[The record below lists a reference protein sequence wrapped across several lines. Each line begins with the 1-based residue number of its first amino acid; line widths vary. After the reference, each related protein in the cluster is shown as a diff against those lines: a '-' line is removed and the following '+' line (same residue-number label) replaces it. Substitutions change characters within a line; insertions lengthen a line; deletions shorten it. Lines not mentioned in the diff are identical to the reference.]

1 MKFRKALVQDI
12 SKIDALLQGAQ
23 LPIEGYKDFLENFMV
38 CEKQG
43 TLIGVAGFENYGQIG
58 LVRSFA
64 VAPDFRGTGIGRNL
78 YEKVE
83 SEAVQKQ
90 LQMLYL
96 LTETA
101 SAFFQKFGYEIID
114 RQTAPKEIRMT
125 SEFQELCPDSA
136 KLMRLVLK
144 PDQQ

>member
-1 MKFRKALVQDI
+1 
-12 SKIDALLQGAQ
+12 
-23 LPIEGYKDFLENFMV
+23 
-38 CEKQG
+38 
-43 TLIGVAGFENYGQIG
+43 
-58 LVRSFA
+58 
-64 VAPDFRGTGIGRNL
+64 
-78 YEKVE
+78 
-83 SEAVQKQ
+83 
-90 LQMLYL
+90 L

-144 PDQQ
+144 PGHQ